1 MVFVGIN
8 NESVKCLTVGK
19 LNLLR
24 LVIDCINGE
33 TSFKDSYVMDRQM
46 VFLGQKRHTFSRTGC
61 IRTASEKKPKRD
73 KGRNTA
79 GVTRFSGRRYVA
91 HNPSLQQSCSALTGQ
106 DSSMFSSDQASKR
119 VCAPME
125 HGALLTSDI
134 QAFTLHHNPV
144 CARHLDLPL
153 IDQVRQWDTNTPLP
167 DDLRNNIH
175 CFAKAALGMELQLYQ
190 FEFIVFQDLINEL
203 EKLCSEKLCSES
215 SQPGRE
221 QTRQVQQRLININE
235 LYPNL
240 LKDGN
245 YDALALINLLFD
257 MGIVKGEV
265 EDYGKLSADK
275 ILATLFGLKKLP
287 FELFTKICTPL
298 LKNEPFR
305 SAFFHNCPE
314 LVIGR
319 SDSRFLEYWES
330 QVREIYNPI
339 EAANYYSKALA
350 KTFEN
355 GSTRVSICPRLVK
368 EISNSVLLKVFEKA
382 ICHDYPKFMDTFKEH
397 IFWSDMSGPV
407 MALLA
412 NKSEDFTPSILA
424 YFHRLSHQDSNRL
437 LLAFYRMDKTR
448 LLPLLLDNLSDIS
461 ALTTWRDQKG
471 RTLLH
476 YKNSQYDLLDSTEDT
491 ALNRLLDN
499 PEFSSLLTVR
509 DHSGKRPLESMFSKV
524 RTNDCFNLILEN
536 TVFMK
541 VFDKT
546 LHLTGLPEY
555 GSELLNAL
563 SPEQGFQA
571 WLLIRLVQKGLDPE
585 ALVLPKAA
593 RGTDASLRCEFK
605 ALLTQC
611 KPLKSF
617 EDQRVFLTKAKALG
631 FDELSVGVILQA
643 FALPAR
649 VAFIEPPFT
658 ASDRKMWESEV
669 IPFAEDYI
677 FDVPTKK
684 TLPWTSRLKEAS
696 LCFEPTQNAEI
707 LKVWSEALQCLSR
720 QDQLIDFDQPI
731 PQGDHGIY
739 GRSCFFTDP
748 ETGDSLRLKF
758 RKKQT
763 GQPEAEPWEELAS
776 EPVKLNCLR
785 AFQQSGKLPLK
796 SHFPEPAGMYRIP
809 DFQGWLLRSPLGLQD
824 QQDLREQVFVE
835 PDASACVYVYK
846 TKFSEYY
853 HLYPYD
859 VNEED
864 GVEALKVAAHDLGL
878 LAGAGLTATVL
889 PMYHDRYEK
898 RHYVI
903 LAQLDDKMC
912 PGVIESWDF
921 SATNWPNIS
930 PGVGLRDYPEVQA
943 FSELPL
949 TLEREVKD
957 IPENRRKVHM
967 EQIAREFLSLILLL
981 ARTRRPGLD
990 FRKTE
995 VVEKLE
1001 ADITRLSQ
1009 DYFGQ
1014 AFNLPTELIGKALG
1028 TYGIAKRLALQ
1039 ICFFCEGP
1047 VHPEWVQWVMQGKMP
1062 KEVFPKMHEELFDA
1076 SVAKEIVNGSFFTTS
1091 QSQGANL
1098 GSGSGML
1105 PLMDLNKLIT
1115 LAFNL
1120 FVHKE
1125 QALATF
1131 FKSDSHGEEALT
1143 LDQES
1148 ST

>member
-1 MVFVGIN
+1 M
-8 NESVKCLTVGK
+8 S
-19 LNLLR
+19 
-24 LVIDCINGE
+24 
-33 TSFKDSYVMDRQM
+33 
-46 VFLGQKRHTFSRTGC
+46 H
-61 IRTASEKKPKRD
+61 
-73 KGRNTA
+73 
-79 GVTRFSGRRYVA
+79 
-91 HNPSLQQSCSALTGQ
+91 
-106 DSSMFSSDQASKR
+106 SDQA
-119 VCAPME
+119 
-125 HGALLTSDI
+125 
-134 QAFTLHHNPV
+134 
-144 CARHLDLPL
+144 
-153 IDQVRQWDTNTPLP
+153 
-167 DDLRNNIH
+167 
-175 CFAKAALGMELQLYQ
+175 
-190 FEFIVFQDLINEL
+190 
-203 EKLCSEKLCSES
+203 
-215 SQPGRE
+215 
-221 QTRQVQQRLININE
+221 
-235 LYPNL
+235 
-240 LKDGN
+240 
-245 YDALALINLLFD
+245 
-257 MGIVKGEV
+257 
-265 EDYGKLSADK
+265 
-275 ILATLFGLKKLP
+275 
-287 FELFTKICTPL
+287 
-298 LKNEPFR
+298 
-305 SAFFHNCPE
+305 FFHECPE

-330 QVREIYNPI
+330 QLRDICTPF
-339 EAANYYSKALA
+339 EAEEYYLRALA
-350 KTFEN
+350 KTFEYDLTCR
-355 GSTRVSICPRLVK
+355 SMCPRLVN
-368 EISNSVLLKVFEKA
+368 EISKSVLLEVFEKA
-382 ICHDYPKFMDTFKEH
+382 IRNNVAKYLNTFEQYF
-397 IFWSDMSGPV
+397 FWSEMSMPV
-407 MALLA
+407 MVLLS
-412 NKSEDFTPSILA
+412 NKSEDCTPSILA
-424 YFHRLSHQDSNRL
+424 YFHSLSHQDRNKL
-437 LLAFYRMDKTR
+437 LLAFYRMNKTR

-476 YKNSQYDLLDSTEDT
+476 YKNSQYDLLAPTEDT

-509 DHSGKRPLESMFSKV
+509 DHSGKRPLESMCSKELTMNCAYV
-524 RTNDCFNLILEN
+524 ILEH

-546 LHLTGLPEY
+546 LQLTGLPEY
-555 GSELLNAL
+555 GSELLNLL
-563 SPEQGFQA
+563 SPDQGFQA

-585 ALVLPKAA
+585 ALVLTKAA
-593 RGTDASLRCEFK
+593 RDTDASLRSEFK

-611 KPLKSF
+611 KPLKSLA
-617 EDQRVFLTKAKALG
+617 DQRVFLTKAKALG
-631 FDELSVGVILQA
+631 FDELSVDVILQA

-658 ASDRKMWESEV
+658 ASDRNVWESEV
-669 IPFAEDYI
+669 IPFSNNYI
-677 FDVPTKK
+677 FDIPVVKK
-684 TLPWTSRLKEAS
+684 LPWTSLLKKAFR
-696 LCFEPTQNAEI
+696 CFNPAQNVEI
-707 LKVWSEALQCLSR
+707 LKAWSEALQCLSR

-796 SHFPEPAGMYRIP
+796 SHFPEPAGMYRVP

-846 TKFSEYY
+846 TKASEYY

-889 PMYHDRYEK
+889 PMYHDSHEK

-903 LAQLDDKMC
+903 LAQLDNKKC

-981 ARTRRPGLD
+981 ARTRRPSLD

-995 VVEKLE
+995 FVEKLE

-1009 DYFGQ
+1009 DFFGQ